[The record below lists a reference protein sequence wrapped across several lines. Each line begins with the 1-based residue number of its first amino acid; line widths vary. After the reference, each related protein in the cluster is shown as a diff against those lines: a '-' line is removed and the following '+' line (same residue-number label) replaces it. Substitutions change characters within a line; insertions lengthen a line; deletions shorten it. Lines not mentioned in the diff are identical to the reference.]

1 MIQELVNY
9 SKWLKEDF
17 KELYSGILHE
27 GIHIE
32 ITINNDGK
40 LLKDGFKFE
49 IYRKGQIPSKFLL
62 KLVKYE
68 NIGEMIPIYII
79 KNKYVDSSS
88 KFFSSNNYY
97 SYFFYLFKKDT
108 RGLKISD
115 AFDFKPNKTEL
126 KSKDF
131 LFQFENYLEAYS
143 KKFNKKLEAQF
154 KYLDHDNES
163 DYKIISKYLKKHFWI
178 DFISNRVIDRFLTK
192 KTNGNL
198 EILKKNK
205 KLLTNRIFLTFKTKD
220 FDKNFKKNIDRYYS
234 KKISLKDP
242 KNKFQ
247 KNNFIIPGDAGGIYY
262 FNPLLSQDNVDKPF
276 SRHLSH
282 FSLLNKKVEQ
292 EHICESIKLLKLIY
306 HEKLPNPLP
315 IFIDKQELNKKVI
328 TLFRQNDAKKTY
340 TKIIK
345 SLAKNHSEDLQNYY
359 IINYTKG
366 ENLIIN
372 DTDLISN
379 FNFWIN
385 LKWNK
390 KLFELYAIK
399 GDILDIEH
407 IFDIEKLFRTKIF
420 NNELRYFDD
429 IEFSKNT
436 PSFLKNNIYK
446 YRKLLY
452 DAFYKS
458 RLHLI
463 TANIFKDIYL
473 PVIRYEISHDGITKN
488 KSKSKNENRIKRQ
501 LLIYIQLNKLFDE
514 NNKNL
519 GGIDMPSELPKYY
532 QNCVGLLKGEIAHYQ
547 SDEDFAFGTGQL
559 IRYLLE
565 QSESSNKSHAMFEPF
580 LQKLGNYD
588 VFIKQ
593 INRTLKQYDH
603 KIKMNYGTFD
613 KLMSNTTAYKLKDH
627 KSLKDLET
635 MIICGYFAKKAISEV
650 VGEKSNIKNL
660 NAEE

>member
-9 SKWLKEDF
+9 SKWLKKDF
-17 KELYSGILHE
+17 KELYSGIFHE

-62 KLVKYE
+62 KLAEYE
-68 NIGEMIPIYII
+68 NNGEMIPIYII

-97 SYFFYLFKKDT
+97 SYFFYLFKDT
-108 RGLKISD
+108 KGFKISD

-126 KSKDF
+126 KSNDF
-131 LFQFENYLEAYS
+131 KSKFENYLKSYS
-143 KKFNKKLEAQF
+143 KEFNKKLELHF
-154 KYLDHDNES
+154 NYLDHKNEN
-163 DYKIISKYLKKHFWI
+163 DYNIISKYLKNNLWI

-247 KNNFIIPGDAGGIYY
+247 KNNFIIPGDAGEIYY

-276 SRHLSH
+276 SKHLSH

-306 HEKLPNPLP
+306 HKKLPNPLP

-359 IINYTKG
+359 LINYSSRKS
-366 ENLIIN
+366 LIIN
-372 DTDLISN
+372 DTDVISN
-379 FNFWIN
+379 FKFWIN
-385 LKWNK
+385 LKWSK
-390 KLFELYAIK
+390 KLLELYDIK
-399 GDILDIEH
+399 DDISDIEH
-407 IFDIEKLFRTKIF
+407 IFDIEKLLRTKIF
-420 NNELRYFDD
+420 NNELKYFGD
-429 IEFSKNT
+429 IEFSKDT
-436 PSFLKNNIYK
+436 PYFLKNNIYK

-458 RLHLI
+458 RLYLLKTHM
-463 TANIFKDIYL
+463 FKDIYM
-473 PVIRYEISHDGITKN
+473 PVIRHEIAHNGITKN
-488 KSKSKNENRIKRQ
+488 KSKNENRIKRQ
-501 LLIYIQLNKLFDE
+501 LLTYIQLNKLFDE
-514 NNKNL
+514 YNKNL

-532 QNCVGLLKGEIAHYQ
+532 QNCVGLLKGEITHYQ
-547 SDEDFAFGTGQL
+547 SDEDFAFGTGQV

-588 VFIKQ
+588 VFIAQ
-593 INRTLKQYDH
+593 INRTLKQYGH
-603 KIKMNYGTFD
+603 KIKMNYDTFD